1 MEEEAK
7 IRIGGIKFSEELIQL
22 TVALKSPA
30 DSSINQLLHLIAE
43 KHINIHFLCHSVV
56 CKSPETIFCV
66 LRSERAGIQQIL
78 DHSPHRKEN
87 VNIIPSVGTLTLFP
101 HKNKFKL
108 LGLIFDFF
116 GHNRFPIHSLS
127 TSISAIAINTD
138 FHLLDNIAEKL
149 QNIIELPDNHA
160 PFRQEFRV
168 TQMQL

>member
-56 CKSPETIFCV
+56 CKSPATIFCV
-66 LRSERAGIQQIL
+66 LRSDMAGVEQIL
-78 DHSPHRKEN
+78 AHSPHRKEH
-87 VNIIPSVGTLTLFP
+87 VSSIPSVGTLTLFP
-101 HKNKFKL
+101 HKNDFKL

-116 GHNRFPIHSLS
+116 GRNRFPVHSLS

-138 FHLLDNIAEKL
+138 FHLLDNIGQKL

-168 TQMQL
+168 TQIQL